1 MDWLNNTERH
11 RFANGLTLLTH
22 VLPNSEA
29 AALHFTVQAGYF
41 CETDAEVGLAHLL
54 EHMYFKG
61 SERFP
66 EPESMGVRMKSL
78 GGMINASTS
87 YDQTCYFC
95 EVPAENLDPAI
106 DLLGDAFL
114 APLFPA
120 DELTRECEVVIEEF
134 NRKLDSPAAYSQEQ
148 LIQMAFTKHRMKRW
162 RIGTPEQLRSYT
174 RDHLFDYFHRYYLPQ
189 NMVVSIAGK
198 FDEDRI
204 AAKIERLFAPMK
216 TQDLRKD
223 FGPSEPPQ
231 TGLRYAFL
239 KGAAM
244 QSYLHTA
251 FHAPGVTAE
260 EEPVLEFLTF
270 LLSSGRSARL
280 HRYVVEQRRS
290 ASSVSFGYMA
300 YEDVGLLF
308 ATAVTEAEK
317 IRDAGRDFWTTV
329 RNLMENGIP
338 VDELNKVK
346 SKLKLQ
352 QVMQTE
358 DSLDLAQLLGY
369 YQAYGGYE
377 RIRRNWET
385 MQRLDEAQILGV
397 ASKYLR
403 PENMSVLEYVNED
416 SSPLDAESYGAHLGG
431 RSTGRP
437 SPLPALPAIE
447 ETSTGT
453 TAGIVTPIVHRGN
466 VTYILLPDPHH
477 PFVAAGIYFTGGR
490 SEEDAVR
497 AGLTQLLFRTALKG
511 TSELTAGEIAFRFDS
526 FGNPPRSNCYR
537 DFSGFSFEALPELFF
552 PMWDL
557 LIHCL
562 KDCRFPDSELQTEKG
577 KMLAAIKRNADD
589 NFVRPMQLFLQAFYG
604 SHPYALPEVGFEE
617 SIAGFAAAD
626 LNSWKQRLFDTG
638 RIIVALVGSFDP
650 ETVVPHLER
659 SFAGMISA
667 AEVPPALSGV
677 SAPAAGE
684 TGESRPKKQ
693 TAFVLGFPAPAATSP
708 DIHKYEVLQQVL
720 SGMGG
725 RLFQNL
731 RAKQSL
737 AYTVYAGLASS
748 LYAGTFITY
757 IAGEASKEKPALE
770 GMWQELER
778 LKHEP
783 VSGPELENAKNALI
797 GGYALGTQTASAR
810 LYDFVYSYLLTR
822 PLPFAPVYRERIRAV
837 TAEDLVEIAR
847 RTFHE
852 KYSTIGIVRG
862 TAAMTGAEKQVLS

>member
-1 MDWLNNTERH
+1 MEWLDNTKRH

-41 CETDAEVGLAHLL
+41 CETDPEVGLAHLL

-95 EVPAENLDPAI
+95 EVPAENLEPAV

-189 NMVVSIAGK
+189 NMVVSIAGR

-204 AAKIERLFAPMK
+204 VERIERLFAPMK

-223 FGPSEPPQ
+223 FGPAEPPQ
-231 TGLRYAFL
+231 TTLRYAFL

-251 FHAPGVTAE
+251 FHAPGVTAR
-260 EEPVLEFLTF
+260 EEPALEFLTF

-290 ASSVSFGYMA
+290 ASSISFGYMA

-308 ATAVTEAEK
+308 ASAVTEAEK
-317 IRDAGRDFWTTV
+317 IRDAGRDFWTTL
-329 RNLMENGIP
+329 RDLIENGIP
-338 VDELNKVK
+338 ADELNKVK

-358 DSLDLAQLLGY
+358 ESLELAQLLGY

-377 RIRRNWET
+377 RIRHNWDA
-385 MQRLDEAQILGV
+385 MQRLDEAQIQEV

-403 PENMSVLEYVNED
+403 PENMSVLEYVNEEA
-416 SSPLDAESYGAHLGG
+416 SPLNADSYGAHLSG
-431 RSTGRP
+431 RSAVRP
-437 SPLPALPAIE
+437 SPLPALPSIE
-447 ETSTGT
+447 EKSTGT
-453 TAGIVTPIVHRGN
+453 TAPAAIPTIHTGN
-466 VTYILLPDPHH
+466 VTYILLPDTHH
-477 PFVAAGIYFTGGR
+477 PFVAAGVYFRGGR
-490 SEEDAVR
+490 SEEDVAC

-511 TSELTAGEIAFRFDS
+511 TTELKAEEIAFRFDS
-526 FGNPPRSNCYR
+526 LGNPPRPNCYR

-557 LIHCL
+557 LIQCL
-562 KDCRFPDSELQTEKG
+562 KDCSFPDSEVQTEKG
-577 KMLAAIKRNADD
+577 KMLATIKRNADD

-617 SIAGFAAAD
+617 SIAGFSAD
-626 LNSWKQRLFDTG
+626 DLTSWKRRLFDTG

-650 ETVVPHLER
+650 ETVVKHLER
-659 SFAGMISA
+659 SFTGMRSTTGA
-667 AEVPPALSGV
+667 PPALSG
-677 SAPAAGE
+677 APAPARG
-684 TGESRPKKQ
+684 GMQESRPKKQ

-708 DIHKYEVLQQVL
+708 EIHKFEVLQQVL

-731 RAKQSL
+731 RAKKSL
-737 AYTVYAGLASS
+737 AYTVYAGLAAS

-757 IAGEASKEKPALE
+757 IAGEASKEMPALE

-797 GGYALGTQTASAR
+797 GGYVLDTQTASSR
-810 LYDFVYSYLLTR
+810 LYDFVYSYLLAR
-822 PLPFAPVYRERIRAV
+822 PLPFAPVYRERIRSV
-837 TAEDLVEIAR
+837 TTDDLLAIAR
-847 RTFHE
+847 LTFHDNL
-852 KYSTIGIVRG
+852 STMGIVRG
-862 TAAMTGAEKQVLS
+862 ATTPTDSEKQILS